1 MRTIAKEIRFEA
13 AHRLKGKN
21 GTFYPKK
28 KCGSVHGHSFWVKIK
43 IAQSNSEPLNNFD
56 FVKDYADFKGIKDWI
71 MDEFDHATL
80 VGRNDKDLIHFLEE
94 QGDRYIIMDIPSSE
108 KIAERIY
115 RAGKAYIPNISEVTI
130 KETCT
135 SEATYSEPPQLQ

>member
-1 MRTIAKEIRFEA
+1 
-13 AHRLKGKN
+13 
-21 GTFYPKK
+21 
-28 KCGSVHGHSFWVKIK
+28 
-43 IAQSNSEPLNNFD
+43 
-56 FVKDYADFKGIKDWI
+56 
-71 MDEFDHATL
+71 
-80 VGRNDKDLIHFLEE
+80 GRNDKDLIHFLEE